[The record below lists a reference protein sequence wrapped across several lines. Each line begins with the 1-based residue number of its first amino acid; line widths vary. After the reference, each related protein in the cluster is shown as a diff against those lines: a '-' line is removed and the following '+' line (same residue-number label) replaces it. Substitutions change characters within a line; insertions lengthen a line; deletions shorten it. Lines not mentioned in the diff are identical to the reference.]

1 MKRYETASEKNCLL
15 VDGVKIH
22 NASKFSLIASGPVEV
37 LYRGWLSSTNFFKFH
52 SFRDVEILE
61 YGQLYQQ
68 ALLQE
73 SEEFGKTR
81 I

>member
-1 MKRYETASEKNCLL
+1 MIELDK
-15 VDGVKIH
+15 
-22 NASKFSLIASGPVEV
+22 
-37 LYRGWLSSTNFFKFH
+37 FFKFH